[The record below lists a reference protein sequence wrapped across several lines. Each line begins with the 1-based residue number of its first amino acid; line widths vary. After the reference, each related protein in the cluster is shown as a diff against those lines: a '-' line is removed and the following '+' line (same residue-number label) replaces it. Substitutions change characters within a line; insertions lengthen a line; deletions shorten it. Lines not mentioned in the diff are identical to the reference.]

1 MADFEF
7 INELENKIYKVPED
21 DILKAE
27 QRMDISF
34 PNDLKQLYLEV
45 GYGFIKDQSA
55 NAINRILG
63 PGAVADIRLREGIFE
78 FDPDLDEIFN
88 DEDKLIF
95 FEVNESVYISI
106 DLQLVNNPIYYF
118 DIQIAESLEDFFKKF
133 LSNNEYYID
142 LIEDQA

>member
-7 INELENKIYKVPED
+7 INELENKTYMVPED

-27 QRMDISF
+27 QRMNISF

-45 GYGFIKDQSA
+45 GYGFIKGQSA

-78 FDPDLDEIFN
+78 FDPDLDELY

-95 FEVNESVYISI
+95 FEVNEGVYISL
-106 DLQLVNNPIYYF
+106 DLQLVNNPIFYF

-133 LSNNEYYID
+133 LNNNEYYLD
-142 LIEDQA
+142 LIED

>member
-7 INELENKIYKVPED
+7 INELENKTYKVLED

-34 PNDLKQLYLEV
+34 PNDLKQLYFDV
-45 GYGFIKDQSA
+45 GYGFIKGQSV

-63 PGAVADIRLREGIFE
+63 PGALADLRLREGIFE
-78 FDPDLDEIFN
+78 FDPDLDELFD
-88 DEDKLIF
+88 DEDKLTF
-95 FEVNESVYISI
+95 FEVNEGVYISI

-118 DIQIAESLEDFFKKF
+118 DIQIAKSLEDFFKKF
-133 LSNNEYYID
+133 LNDNEYYID
-142 LIEDQA
+142 LIED

>member
-7 INELENKIYKVPED
+7 INELENKTYKVPED

-34 PNDLKQLYLEV
+34 PNDLKQLYLDV
-45 GYGFIKDQSA
+45 GYGFIKGQSA

-78 FDPDLDEIFN
+78 FDPDLDELFD

-95 FEVNESVYISI
+95 FEVNEGVYISI
-106 DLQLVNNPIYYF
+106 DLLYFARKKCIVAQEILQSFATQLF
-118 DIQIAESLEDFFKKF
+118 Q
-133 LSNNEYYID
+133 
-142 LIEDQA
+142 LILPEIKRSIVYSFHR